1 MRFRRL
7 TEEELAALEPE
18 FVKFLSSQGI
28 DAGEWEKAKSENP
41 HKVEYLLDEF
51 STFFWESTT
60 SRITYLEKL
69 SDEDRWVFK
78 FDETTARVLR
88 WISSKNGVK
97 PEVYKGTKEF
107 PEEARGREIFIL
119 LEQGLLPCPEDRH
132 TELEELFKE
141 V

>member
-7 TEEELAALEPE
+7 TEEEFAALESE
-18 FVKFLSSQGI
+18 FIKFLSSQGI
-28 DAGEWEKAKSENP
+28 DAAEWQKAKSENP

-88 WISSKNGVK
+88 WISGKNGIE

-107 PEEARGREIFIL
+107 PEEARGREIFML
-119 LEQGLLPCPEDRH
+119 LEQGLLPCTEDRH
-132 TELEELFKE
+132 PELEELFKE

>member
-7 TEEELAALEPE
+7 TEEEFAALEPE
-18 FVKFLSSQGI
+18 FVKFLSSQGV
-28 DAGEWEKAKSENP
+28 DAIEWQKVKSDSP

-60 SRITYLEKL
+60 SRITYLEKIA
-69 SDEDRWVFK
+69 DEDRWVFK
-78 FDETTARVLR
+78 FEESTASR
-88 WISSKNGVK
+88 NGVE

-107 PEEARGREIFIL
+107 PQEARGREIFIL
-119 LEQGLLPCPEDRH
+119 LEQGLLPCTEDRH
-132 TELEELFKE
+132 IELEELFKE

>member
-7 TEEELAALEPE
+7 TEEEFADLEPE

-28 DAGEWEKAKSENP
+28 DAVEWQKAKNEKP

-60 SRITYLEKL
+60 SRITFLEKIT
-69 SDEDRWVFK
+69 DEDRWVFK

-97 PEVYKGTKEF
+97 PEVYKGTKELSQ
-107 PEEARGREIFIL
+107 EARGREIFIL
-119 LEQGLLPCPEDRH
+119 LEQGLLPCTEDRH
-132 TELEELFKE
+132 KELEELFKE

>member
-1 MRFRRL
+1 MIFRRL
-7 TEEELAALEPE
+7 TEEEFEALEPE

-28 DAGEWEKAKSENP
+28 DAPEWQKVKSDSPN
-41 HKVEYLLDEF
+41 KVEYLLDEF

-60 SRITYLEKL
+60 SRITYLEKY

-78 FDETTARVLR
+78 FDESKAHVLR
-88 WISSKNGVK
+88 WLSGNKGTK

-107 PEEARGREIFIL
+107 PQEARGREIFML
-119 LEQGLLPCPEDRH
+119 LEQGLLPCTEDRH
-132 TELEELFKE
+132 KELEKLFKE

>member
-7 TEEELAALEPE
+7 TEEEFADLEPE

-28 DAGEWEKAKSENP
+28 DAVEWQKAKSEKP

-60 SRITYLEKL
+60 SRIKYLEKRT
-69 SDEDRWVFK
+69 DEDRWVFK
-78 FDETTARVLR
+78 FDDKTARVLR
-88 WISSKNGVK
+88 WISSKNSVN

-119 LEQGLLPCPEDRH
+119 LEQGLLPCTEDRY
-132 TELEELFKE
+132 TELEELFKD